1 MMKEKQRWIAA
12 TTALVAVVL
21 LSACAGKSPP
31 VDFYTL
37 SAAVPSADASAA
49 GTPCSDTVIA
59 IGPVNWPRYLDQP
72 RIVTRTGPNRLGFDE
87 FHRWA
92 GSLSDNF
99 ERVLI
104 KNLAGQLQSEL
115 LVSSRRSARFNPA
128 YRVELVI
135 EQFDGQLG
143 GEVILDAK
151 WVIAPTASG
160 KPDSIHSTTL
170 RETTTGADYDAL
182 VSASSRATAR
192 LGQAIAAELSN
203 VCPAARD

>member
-1 MMKEKQRWIAA
+1 MMNENLKRLQV
-12 TTALVAVVL
+12 TTALLVVML
-21 LSACAGKSPP
+21 LPGCAGKSPP

-37 SAAVPSADASAA
+37 STAAPSADTSTA

-92 GSLSDNF
+92 GSLSDDF

-104 KNLAGQLQSEL
+104 KNLASQLQSEL
-115 LVSSRRSARFNPA
+115 LVSNRRSARFNPA
-128 YRVELVI
+128 YRVELDI
-135 EQFDGQLG
+135 QQFDGELG
-143 GEVILDAK
+143 GDVILDVK
-151 WVIAPTASG
+151 WVISATAAGTPGST
-160 KPDSIHSTTL
+160 HSTTI

>member
-1 MMKEKQRWIAA
+1 MMKVNLKRTAAA
-12 TTALVAVVL
+12 TALLTVML

-92 GSLSDNF
+92 GSLSDDF

-115 LVSSRRSARFNPA
+115 LVSSRRSARFSPA

-135 EQFDGQLG
+135 QQFDGELG
-143 GEVILDAK
+143 GDVVLDVK
-151 WVIAPTASG
+151 WGISPTASG

-170 RETTTGADYDAL
+170 RETTTGPDYDAL

-192 LGQAIAAELSN
+192 LSQDIATELN
-203 VCPAARD
+203 NLCLAVRD

>member
-1 MMKEKQRWIAA
+1 MIKVNLKRTAAA
-12 TTALVAVVL
+12 TALLTVML

-92 GSLSDNF
+92 GSLSDDF

-135 EQFDGQLG
+135 QQFDGELG
-143 GEVILDAK
+143 GDVVLDVK
-151 WVIAPTASG
+151 WGISPTASG

-170 RETTTGADYDAL
+170 REPTTGPDYDAL

-192 LGQAIAAELSN
+192 LSQDIATELNNRCTTS
-203 VCPAARD
+203 P